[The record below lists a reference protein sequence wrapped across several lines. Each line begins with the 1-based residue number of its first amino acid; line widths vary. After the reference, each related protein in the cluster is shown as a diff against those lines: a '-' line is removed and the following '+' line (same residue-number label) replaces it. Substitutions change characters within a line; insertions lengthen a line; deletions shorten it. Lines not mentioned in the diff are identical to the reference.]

1 MGIERGHGPPEYEG
15 NFQFLPIYPI
25 AKPSSNPVRKESR
38 HPKPLLRNCAL
49 EEGVDAAAEAAI
61 RCACRASVPKILGSA
76 IDLPVPTHYHSR
88 HQSKPAPIMSL
99 TIGTREVSHVTILDI
114 QGRIILGPEIGEL
127 RNAVRDL
134 VAQGKKKIILNLAHV
149 DYLDSSG
156 VGELVA
162 CFTTLRNAGGELK
175 LLNLTQK
182 VHDVLHVTK
191 LYTVFDI
198 KDDEFTAVKS
208 FDYFFAK

>member
-1 MGIERGHGPPEYEG
+1 MRPRKQPSVAPAERLS
-15 NFQFLPIYPI
+15 Q
-25 AKPSSNPVRKESR
+25 KSSAPTIV
-38 HPKPLLRNCAL
+38 
-49 EEGVDAAAEAAI
+49 
-61 RCACRASVPKILGSA
+61 GSA
-76 IDLPVPTHYHSR
+76 IDLPVPTHSHSR